1 MDKAAKQEYELRQA
15 QIELE
20 ERRRQ
25 EQELARE
32 LAEREE
38 ATMMVEEQF
47 ASLSEEVD
55 VKTKKLKKVWQ
66 KYQQTPYF
74 GISLIVYSSTFLSIC
89 MIDSDNF

>member
-38 ATMMVEEQF
+38 ATR
-47 ASLSEEVD
+47 
-55 VKTKKLKKVWQ
+55 W
-66 KYQQTPYF
+66 
-74 GISLIVYSSTFLSIC
+74 
-89 MIDSDNF
+89 